1 VSSHGGAILIK
12 RYDRSR
18 LYDTEHGRYVAV
30 SELRDWQ
37 RRGIPFVVVDSETG
51 DDITRVL
58 LA

>member
-1 VSSHGGAILIK
+1 MSSHDGAILIK

-18 LYDTEHGRYVAV
+18 LYDTKRGRYVAI
-30 SELRDWQ
+30 SELRNWQ
-37 RRGIPFVVVDSETG
+37 RRGISFVVVDTETG